1 MLLHAYD
8 RLDTIYVWGENPTS
22 HTTENDMSLALPAYL
37 LPGTPAHKHVEDRD
51 SGLAYEFHPHEWET
65 TPEDDKHWL
74 LGRALYWINKG
85 FRCVERPTH
94 PLQAHGWDGES
105 AQHTYEIAS
114 NLYENGVDIEDIPEY
129 LHDAYRS
136 AQEVVPHLH
145 WSHYGV

>member
-1 MLLHAYD
+1 MYGRNEQPSKPH
-8 RLDTIYVWGENPTS
+8 P
-22 HTTENDMSLALPAYL
+22 ENDMSLALPAYL

-94 PLQAHGWDGES
+94 PLQAQGWDGES

-129 LHDAYRS
+129 LHGAYRS